1 MTGLLSLRLNNNQ
14 LTSLP
19 SNIFS
24 GLTGLL
30 SLQLNNNQLTSL
42 PSGIFSGL
50 TNLQYLYLNNNQLTS
65 LPSNIFSGLTSL
77 QYLYLNYNQLTS
89 LPSGLFS
96 GLTSLQRVW
105 IDNNQLTSLPSS
117 IFSGLTNLQRLWV
130 NGNPIGELDE
140 NIFEDLD
147 SIQYLHL
154 YNIGLSTVHKDL
166 FDGLNTLRQLH
177 LRNNQIASLHADTFD
192 GLTSLQFLGLEVNR
206 IRSLPTTIFSGPASS
221 LFTLNLHNNDLSSI
235 DRETFRGLGQLRTL
249 RLYGNRI
256 GNLPPEY
263 FDGLGLSQLTTLH
276 FGPIP
281 PNDPTGGNGREPTSD
296 EIASYRVYLPMLGT
310 ICGYNTG
317 CPLTMAVEPGD
328 AIPSPTPTATPVPQ
342 EATASC
348 GSSPLNG
355 RTQKVVDAIVAAIQ
369 LATPAVTACAD
380 ATAVQLG
387 NITYLSLEGLVPVR
401 LASLQSGDFAGLTG
415 LTTLELGDNHLSQ
428 LPAGVFDS
436 LTDLT
441 ILRING
447 NRITSLDPNIF
458 DQLSKLNTLQLN
470 NNAITSLDAN
480 IFDQLSNLD
489 TLWLHNNAITSL
501 DANIFSRLTNL
512 RILSLSGNRIE
523 VLPQNLFN
531 GLRNLKE
538 LYLDG
543 NPLQHITPSYFTGQN
558 LESLTHLILGNYVLT
573 LSFGSI
579 TTVVMA
585 VPSIEE
591 FQAYKSTLPRL
602 TALQLLPPYAPLR
615 CGSQSPL
622 DGRSRVVAE
631 EILKQIDGVSRCQD
645 ATEQQL
651 ASVTVLDLSNKG
663 LRSLQP
669 SDFAGLSNLQEI
681 NLQNN
686 PIIEHLPLSMFR
698 GLRQVHTLKIG
709 ESSNAPQASQQH
721 LASYQSV
728 MPMLTTLLLPPNAPV
743 PIPEPTPTQVPAP
756 SDEPATILRIEPDI
770 ESISIRVGNKVRLSI
785 RVFGIQNQRDDSL
798 ADDAGVTMEWIS
810 DGGGTFAESAPPGAD
825 PNGEPDDRKVLHTV
839 PDTPGTYNVTAR
851 LDRPSECAGTEEQ
864 CSASIKIIA
873 TRSIEIAPSPTPV
886 PCNISGNIP
895 SAIADSKGV
904 QYSVLTPTDGGTFT
918 GDDGG
923 EITASVNAVAGCA
936 YIGIRIDKAGPA
948 DNANNPLY
956 RYTLAGDI
964 YSVSAVDSAGDEISD
979 YSFDRPVQ
987 ICVPLPP
994 ALRGNIA
1001 DITALNINPDGSL
1014 TALTSK
1020 IISTPNGTP
1029 KVCGAL
1035 GMLPA
1040 EIAAGK
1046 RGAPDPT
1053 FSPVPTA
1060 TPEPPETGGRAVSYA
1075 WVLIA
1080 GILGIAMLML
1090 GSATLRR
1097 RDTKN

>member
-1 MTGLLSLRLNNNQ
+1 MTGLLWLYLDDNQ

-24 GLTGLL
+24 GLT
-30 SLQLNNNQLTSL
+30 
-42 PSGIFSGL
+42 
-50 TNLQYLYLNNNQLTS
+50 NLQRLYLDHNQLTS

-77 QYLYLNYNQLTS
+77 Q
-89 LPSGLFS
+89 
-96 GLTSLQRVW
+96 RVW
-105 IDNNQLTSLPSS
+105 IDNNHLTSLPSS
-117 IFSGLTNLQRLWV
+117 IFSGLTSLQRV
-130 NGNPIGELDE
+130 
-140 NIFEDLD
+140 
-147 SIQYLHL
+147 YL
-154 YNIGLSTVHKDL
+154 NS
-166 FDGLNTLRQLH
+166 
-177 LRNNQIASLHADTFD
+177 NQIASLHADTFD
-192 GLTSLQFLGLEVNR
+192 GLTSLRVLRLDVNR

-221 LFTLNLHNNDLSSI
+221 LSTLYLNNNDLSSI
-235 DRETFRGLGQLRTL
+235 DRETFRGLGQLSSL

-256 GNLPPEY
+256 GNLSPEY

-276 FGPIP
+276 FGPP
-281 PNDPTGGNGREPTSD
+281 SANDPTGGNGREPTSD
-296 EIASYRVYLPMLGT
+296 ETASYRVYLPILA
-310 ICGYNTG
+310 TG
-317 CPLTMAVEPGD
+317 FGSFRMAVEPGD

-342 EATASC
+342 EATANC
-348 GSSPLNG
+348 GSGHTLTG
-355 RTQKVVDAIVAAIQ
+355 RTQKVVDTIVEAISG
-369 LATPAVTACAD
+369 VTACAD
-380 ATAVQLG
+380 VTATHLE
-387 NITYLSLEGLVPVR
+387 NIASLSFDVLTVR

-415 LTTLELGDNHLSQ
+415 LTTLDLSDHHLSQ

-447 NRITSLDPNIF
+447 NRITSLDANIF
-458 DQLSKLNTLQLN
+458 DQLSDLNTLQLN
-470 NNAITSLDAN
+470 NNAITSLDPN

-489 TLWLHNNAITSL
+489 TLHLHNNAITSL
-501 DANIFSRLTNL
+501 NANIFSRLTNL
-512 RILSLSGNRIE
+512 RILVLSGNRIE

-531 GLRNLKE
+531 GLRNLGQ
-538 LYLDG
+538 LFLDG
-543 NPLQHITPSYFTGQN
+543 NPLQHITPSYFAGQN
-558 LESLTHLILGNYVLT
+558 LESLTYLYLGNYILT
-573 LSFGSI
+573 IGI
-579 TTVVMA
+579 TPVVMA

-602 TALQLLPPYAPLR
+602 STLQLSPPYAPLR

-622 DGRSRVVAE
+622 DGRSRIVAE

-686 PIIEHLPLSMFR
+686 PIIEDLPLSMFR

-743 PIPEPTPTQVPAP
+743 PIPEPTPTQVPEP
-756 SDEPATILRIEPDI
+756 SDEPATVLRIEPDI
-770 ESISIRVGNKVRLSI
+770 ESVSIRVGNKVRLSI

-798 ADDAGVTMEWIS
+798 ADDAGVTVEWTS
-810 DGGGTFAESAPPGAD
+810 DGGGTFAESAPPGVD
-825 PNGEPDDRKVLHTV
+825 PNGHPDDRKVLHTV

-864 CSASIKIIA
+864 CSASIKIIV
-873 TRSIEIAPSPTPV
+873 TRSIEIAPSPTPM

-904 QYSVLTPTDGGTFT
+904 QYSVLTPADGGTFT

-936 YIGIRIDKAGPA
+936 YIGVRIDKAGPA

-956 RYTLAGDI
+956 RYALAGDI

-1020 IISTPNGTP
+1020 IISTPNGNP

-1040 EIAAGK
+1040 DIAAGK

>member
-1 MTGLLSLRLNNNQ
+1 MLTTLNLGYNNLASLPNGVFDNLANLQSLLLS
-14 LTSLP
+14 
-19 SNIFS
+19 SNR
-24 GLTGLL
+24 
-30 SLQLNNNQLTSL
+30 
-42 PSGIFSGL
+42 
-50 TNLQYLYLNNNQLTS
+50 
-65 LPSNIFSGLTSL
+65 LTSL
-77 QYLYLNYNQLTS
+77 Q
-89 LPSGLFS
+89 
-96 GLTSLQRVW
+96 
-105 IDNNQLTSLPSS
+105 
-117 IFSGLTNLQRLWV
+117 
-130 NGNPIGELDE
+130 
-140 NIFEDLD
+140 
-147 SIQYLHL
+147 
-154 YNIGLSTVHKDL
+154 
-166 FDGLNTLRQLH
+166 
-177 LRNNQIASLHADTFD
+177 AD
-192 GLTSLQFLGLEVNR
+192 
-206 IRSLPTTIFSGPASS
+206 
-221 LFTLNLHNNDLSSI
+221 
-235 DRETFRGLGQLRTL
+235 
-249 RLYGNRI
+249 
-256 GNLPPEY
+256 
-263 FDGLGLSQLTTLH
+263 
-276 FGPIP
+276 
-281 PNDPTGGNGREPTSD
+281 
-296 EIASYRVYLPMLGT
+296 
-310 ICGYNTG
+310 
-317 CPLTMAVEPGD
+317 
-328 AIPSPTPTATPVPQ
+328 
-342 EATASC
+342 
-348 GSSPLNG
+348 
-355 RTQKVVDAIVAAIQ
+355 
-369 LATPAVTACAD
+369 
-380 ATAVQLG
+380 
-387 NITYLSLEGLVPVR
+387 
-401 LASLQSGDFAGLTG
+401 
-415 LTTLELGDNHLSQ
+415 
-428 LPAGVFDS
+428 
-436 LTDLT
+436 
-441 ILRING
+441 
-447 NRITSLDPNIF
+447 IF
-458 DQLSKLNTLQLN
+458 DQ
-470 NNAITSLDAN
+470 
-480 IFDQLSNLD
+480 
-489 TLWLHNNAITSL
+489 
-501 DANIFSRLTNL
+501 LTNL
-512 RILSLSGNRIE
+512 RILNMQSNMIAI
-523 VLPQNLFN
+523 LPQNLFD
-531 GLRNLKE
+531 E
-538 LYLDG
+538 LQSLTQLFLYSTH
-543 NPLQHITPSYFTGQN
+543 LQQVLPSYFAGQN
-558 LESLTHLILGNYVLT
+558 LDMLQQLHLGLVLSTGTFVSHAPSLQ
-573 LSFGSI
+573 
-579 TTVVMA
+579 
-585 VPSIEE
+585 E
-591 FQAYKSTLPRL
+591 FQEWRAVLPALTKLRL
-602 TALQLLPPYAPLR
+602 PLPNSPLA

-622 DGRSRVVAE
+622 DGKSRALVLEVV
-631 EILKQIDGVSRCQD
+631 KQIDGVSRCQD
-645 ATEQQL
+645 ITTQHMQ
-651 ASVTVLDLSNKG
+651 TITTLDLSNKR
-663 LRSLQP
+663 LRSIQLDDFQGFSRLQI
-669 SDFAGLSNLQEI
+669 L

-686 PIIEHLPLSMFR
+686 PIIEDLPLSLFR

-743 PIPEPTPTQVPAP
+743 PIPEPTPTQVPDTP
-756 SDEPATILRIEPDI
+756 SDEPATVLRIEPDI

-798 ADDAGVTMEWIS
+798 ADDAGVTMEWTS

-825 PNGEPDDRKVLHTV
+825 PNGNPDDRKVLHTV

-873 TRSIEIAPSPTPV
+873 TRSIEIAPSPTPM

-904 QYSVLTPTDGGTFT
+904 QYSVLTPADGGTFT

-1035 GMLPA
+1035 GTLPGD
-1040 EIAAGK
+1040 IAAGK

>member
-1 MTGLLSLRLNNNQ
+1 MTSLLWLLLNENQ

-24 GLTGLL
+24 GLNT
-30 SLQLNNNQLTSL
+30 LT
-42 PSGIFSGL
+42 
-50 TNLQYLYLNNNQLTS
+50 QLYLNSNQITS
-65 LPSNIFSGLTSL
+65 LHADTFDGLTSL
-77 QYLYLNYNQLTS
+77 QNLRLNS
-89 LPSGLFS
+89 
-96 GLTSLQRVW
+96 
-105 IDNNQLTSLPSS
+105 NQLTSLPSS
-117 IFSGLTNLQRLWV
+117 IFSGLTNLQQLRV
-130 NGNPIGELDE
+130 NSNLLTSLPSNIFSGLTNLQQLRINNNPIGELNE

-147 SIQYLHL
+147 SIQILYLN
-154 YNIGLSTVHKDL
+154 NIGLSTVHKDL
-166 FDGLNTLRQLH
+166 FDGLNTLTQLY
-177 LRNNQIASLHADTFD
+177 LYQNQIASLHADTFD
-192 GLTSLQFLGLEVNR
+192 GLTNLQTLRLEVNR

-221 LFTLNLHNNDLSSI
+221 LSTLYLNNNDLSSI
-235 DRETFRGLGQLRTL
+235 DRETFRGLGQLIDL

-263 FDGLGLSQLTTLH
+263 FDGLGLSLLRTLH
-276 FGPIP
+276 FGPASG
-281 PNDPTGGNGREPTSD
+281 NDPTGGNGREPTSD
-296 EIASYRVYLPMLGT
+296 ETASYRVYLPMLGT
-310 ICGYNTG
+310 MCSFFFG
-317 CPLTMAVEPGD
+317 CPLVMAVEPGD

-342 EATASC
+342 EATANC

-355 RTQKVVDAIVAAIQ
+355 RTQKVVDDIVEAISG
-369 LATPAVTACAD
+369 VTACAD
-380 ATAVQLG
+380 ATAAQLG
-387 NITYLSLEGLVPVR
+387 NITYLSLTGLVPVR

-436 LTDLT
+436 LVSLT
-441 ILRING
+441 TLRIKE

-458 DQLSKLNTLQLN
+458 DQLSNLNTLELN
-470 NNAITSLDAN
+470 NNAITSLDPN

-512 RILSLSGNRIE
+512 RILVLSGNRIE

-531 GLRNLKE
+531 GLRNLE
-538 LYLDG
+538 QLFLDG
-543 NPLQHITPSYFTGQN
+543 NPLQHITPSYFAGQN
-558 LESLTHLILGNYVLT
+558 LESLTHLFLGNYILT
-573 LSFGSI
+573 IGV
-579 TTVVMA
+579 TPVVMA

-602 TALQLLPPYAPLR
+602 STLRLSPPYAPLR

-904 QYSVLTPTDGGTFT
+904 QYSVLTPADGGTFT

-936 YIGIRIDKAGPA
+936 YIGIRIDKSDPA
-948 DNANNPLY
+948 ADANNPLY

-1020 IISTPNGTP
+1020 IISTPNGNP

-1035 GMLPA
+1035 GMLPGD
-1040 EIAAGK
+1040 IAAGK

-1097 RDTKN
+1097 RRDTKN